1 MIASLKLPVSVLD
14 GRGNYLGALEWPG
27 DLLNGGG
34 QLLLPV
40 NMTKSAWV
48 CVLVENGYQDGHE
61 RELTYGGGRLKLL
74 PEKLFYVNLAL
85 FKEFIVVLPLANS
98 KISTCI
104 QG

>member
-14 GRGNYLGALEWPG
+14 GRGNYLGALVWPG

-34 QLLLPV
+34 QLLSPV
-40 NMTKSAWV
+40 NMAKSAWV
-48 CVLVENGYQDGHE
+48 CVLVENGYRDRHE

-74 PEKLFYVNLAL
+74 PEQLFYVNLAL

>member
-1 MIASLKLPVSVLD
+1 MIASLKLPVSVL
-14 GRGNYLGALEWPG
+14 
-27 DLLNGGG
+27 NGGG
-34 QLLLPV
+34 QLLSPV
-40 NMTKSAWV
+40 NMAKSAWV

>member
-1 MIASLKLPVSVLD
+1 MSNIPIVKLPVSVLD
-14 GRGNYLGALEWPG
+14 GWGLF
-27 DLLNGGG
+27 
-34 QLLLPV
+34 QLLSPT
-40 NMTKSAWV
+40 NTAKSTWV
-48 CVLVENGYQDGHE
+48 CVLVENGCQDGHE

>member
-1 MIASLKLPVSVLD
+1 MFQLIALLKLPVSVLD
-14 GRGNYLGALEWPG
+14 GWGLF
-27 DLLNGGG
+27 
-34 QLLLPV
+34 QLLSSA
-40 NMTKSAWV
+40 NTAKSAWV
-48 CVLVENGYQDGHE
+48 CVLVENGYRDRHE
-61 RELTYGGGRLKLL
+61 RELAWRGRLKLL

>member
-1 MIASLKLPVSVLD
+1 M
-14 GRGNYLGALEWPG
+14 WPG

-34 QLLLPV
+34 QLLSPA
-40 NMTKSAWV
+40 NTAKYAWV

>member
-1 MIASLKLPVSVLD
+1 MIALLKLPVSVLD
-14 GRGNYLGALEWPG
+14 GRGLF
-27 DLLNGGG
+27 
-34 QLLLPV
+34 QLLSPA
-40 NMTKSAWV
+40 NTAKSAWV
-48 CVLVENGYQDGHE
+48 CVLVENGYRDRHE
-61 RELTYGGGRLKLL
+61 RELAWGGRLKLL

>member
-14 GRGNYLGALEWPG
+14 GRGNYLGALVWPG

-34 QLLLPV
+34 QLLSPV
-40 NMTKSAWV
+40 NMAKSAWV
-48 CVLVENGYQDGHE
+48 CVLVENGYRDRHE
-61 RELTYGGGRLKLL
+61 RELAWGGRLKLL
-74 PEKLFYVNLAL
+74 PEQLFYVNLAL